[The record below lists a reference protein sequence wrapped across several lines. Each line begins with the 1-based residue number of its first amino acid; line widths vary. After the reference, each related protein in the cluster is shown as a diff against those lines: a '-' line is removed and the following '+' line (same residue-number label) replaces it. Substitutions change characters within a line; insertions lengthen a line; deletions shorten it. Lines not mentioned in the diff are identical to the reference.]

1 MSDSVATNTII
12 FYKYLINSGWRLAYL
27 LHVWNTGCRLC
38 CRLSLRTC
46 NKLTTCLGCIL
57 PSPKDSWDRLHLT
70 TLTSSPRKRWGNKE
84 TCMFWVPQLF
94 VVHHCC
100 HLLDLIPSYH
110 CHILRIHVL
119 YTFWINTS
127 SVAIFK
133 ESRHV
138 LQPFTTTCSVAKTFS
153 KESLLD
159 RCSYHILCLYFGR
172 LYITVWQSCK
182 ASGQITAH

>member
-1 MSDSVATNTII
+1 MFETQAVVCVVVFLWGPA
-12 FYKYLINSGWRLAYL
+12 INSRLVLGVSCLHPKTAGIGSIWPL
-27 LHVWNTGCRLC
+27 LP
-38 CRLSLRTC
+38 
-46 NKLTTCLGCIL
+46 L
-57 PSPKDSWDRLHLT
+57 P
-70 TLTSSPRKRWGNKE
+70 PRKRWGNKE
-84 TCMFWVPQLF
+84 TRLFWVPQLF

-100 HLLDLIPSYH
+100 HLLDWIPSYH

-159 RCSYHILCLYFGR
+159 RCSYHILCLYFWR

-182 ASGQITAH
+182 ASGQITAY